1 MVSNDNEALLCA
13 ARQGLGIFAAG
24 EWLMSRD
31 LEAGRLVR
39 VLPEWQLDADAGV
52 YLVRP
57 SARYATAAASAPMG
71 GSAVRRWPALAAP
84 AGLSGI
90 RERLAEERA
99 ASRPSLPDNP
109 DTLPPACG

>member
-1 MVSNDNEALLCA
+1 FKQKTTYEFLRCLVGSEMC
-13 ARQGLGIFAAG
+13 I
-24 EWLMSRD
+24 RD
-31 LEAGRLVR
+31 R
-39 VLPEWQLDADAGV
+39 
-52 YLVRP
+52 
-57 SARYATAAASAPMG
+57 PMG